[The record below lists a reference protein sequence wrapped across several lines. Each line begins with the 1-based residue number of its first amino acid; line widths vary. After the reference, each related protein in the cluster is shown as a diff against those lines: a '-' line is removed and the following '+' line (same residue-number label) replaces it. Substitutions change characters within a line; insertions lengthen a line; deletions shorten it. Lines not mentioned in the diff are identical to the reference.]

1 MSTDSHQPDPN
12 NAETNSSGPLVAV
25 ATDFSETAEA
35 ALDWGVEL
43 AESHNGRV
51 VLIHALH
58 LHGPITDFLPSPPD
72 LEEHMQGAAIERL
85 NRSAAR
91 LGSRGVNITT
101 RLALGIPSQAIVQEL
116 EELDPAV
123 VVLGATGQ
131 SGIAQVLLGS
141 TAQRVVQHAPCPVLT
156 VHPDDAASHRPIR
169 SILVPTDFSRHALQ
183 AARKAQRILRPIE
196 TGAKMILVHAYH
208 MPLEYTAYGAIPT
221 GLNFHQDVAA
231 LAEEK
236 LKRIAE
242 ELRREGLEVETV
254 AVQGYPPEAIVDVAR
269 SHDVDLIALGTH
281 GRTGLSHLLLGSN
294 AERVVQHAPCPV
306 LTVRHSD

>member
-1 MSTDSHQPDPN
+1 MTNTTLSPTATD
-12 NAETNSSGPLVAV
+12 AVPLVVV

-43 AESHNGRV
+43 AKSHRGRV
-51 VLIHALH
+51 ILVHALH
-58 LHGPITDFLPSPPD
+58 LQGPITDFMPSPPD

-91 LGSRGVNITT
+91 MADHGVPIET
-101 RLALGIPSQAIVQEL
+101 RLELGIPSQAIVRAA
-116 EELDPAV
+116 EEIQPSV
-123 VVLGATGQ
+123 IVLGTTGQ
-131 SGIAQVLLGS
+131 SAISHLLLGS

-156 VHPDDAASHRPIR
+156 VHPGDAAAHRPIQT
-169 SILVPTDFSRHALQ
+169 ILVPTDFSRNALH
-183 AARKAQRILRPIE
+183 AARQAQKVLRPIE
-196 TGAKMILVHAYH
+196 RGAKLILLHAYH
-208 MPLEYTAYGAIPT
+208 LPIEYTAYGAIPT

-236 LKRIAE
+236 LLKIAE
-242 ELRREGLEVETV
+242 ELGRDGLEVETS
-254 AVQGYPPEAIVDVAR
+254 ACQGYPPEAIVAFAEE
-269 SHDVDLIALGTH
+269 HHVDLIAIGTH

-306 LTVRHSD
+306 LTVRHKG